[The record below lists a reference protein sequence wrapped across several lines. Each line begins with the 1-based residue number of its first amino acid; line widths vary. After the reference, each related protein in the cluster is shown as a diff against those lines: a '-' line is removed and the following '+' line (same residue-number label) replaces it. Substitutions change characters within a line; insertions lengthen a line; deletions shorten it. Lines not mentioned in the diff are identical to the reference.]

1 VIYVKRGEG
10 TYLANIDSHQL
21 YKLIAKY
28 LIRTDRQYEE
38 LNELMHM
45 IDYYY
50 EHKYQGMKTVKDDDN
65 QIVNRIYSLVEKYA
79 NGYENEPNGGCLES
93 MLKDIFFKLNKKASD
108 DKRND
113 HLGETEKIMTKC
125 PNCKKIL
132 YSKDLHKRLNVCSN
146 CDYHL
151 PITSTDRMA

>member
-1 VIYVKRGEG
+1 
-10 TYLANIDSHQL
+10 
-21 YKLIAKY
+21 
-28 LIRTDRQYEE
+28 
-38 LNELMHM
+38 
-45 IDYYY
+45 
-50 EHKYQGMKTVKDDDN
+50 
-65 QIVNRIYSLVEKYA
+65 
-79 NGYENEPNGGCLES
+79 

-151 PITSTDRMA
+151 PITSTDRMAALLDIDTEERLFENVTSGNPLNFPNYEEKLQSDK